1 MKIANNTIV
10 QLAYTVSEID
20 HQPLERSTPDAPLTV
35 LIGHGKLIPGLERAL
50 MDKTAGDRIE
60 VDITAR
66 DAYGPYREGLSQ
78 RLPKKKFGK
87 AKIAAGMQVVL
98 ETQFGPRAVTVNKVG
113 MTVVDVDLNHPFAG
127 KDLHFTVDILAVR
140 EATAEDIANGPVTQ
154 SPA

>member
-10 QLAYTVSEID
+10 QLAYTVSEIG
-20 HQPLERSTPDAPLTV
+20 HQPLERSTSDAPLTV
-35 LIGHGKLIPGLERAL
+35 LIGHGQLLPGLERAL
-50 MDKTAGDRIE
+50 MDKTASDRIE
-60 VDITAR
+60 VDITAH
-66 DAYGPYREGLSQ
+66 DAYGPYREGFSQ

-98 ETQFGPRAVTVNKVG
+98 ETQLGPRAVTVKKVG

-127 KDLHFTVDILAVR
+127 KDLHFTVDILSVR
-140 EATAEDIANGPVTQ
+140 EATAEEIANGRVTH